1 MGESMNLLI
10 VLVELL
16 LSLLMFILMNYLSDN
31 KISKTDTILVPNIA
45 MILLAS
51 IFTKLKDY
59 MILFII
65 FYLVIDFIYIFIISK
80 REMLINIKNYYINTI
95 LTLTLGIIIYQFFL
109 LKVKYTF
116 VDMEVFKNFIWVIII
131 LYFSSKLNI
140 KEIKFAKDEEE
151 NSLKYFKEFVIVN
164 YAKLKNKYD
173 YLIKSNSDIED
184 LLYTFMIYEISNNNK
199 NIISLIKNKINNKN
213 GIMNIESNR
222 KISDEE
228 SIVIA
233 KEKLES
239 KYKKIRNSNKI
250 ESLIKDN
257 YSNKEYNDLKNIY
270 DIIVNFKTK

>member
-1 MGESMNLLI
+1 MNLLI